1 MKKISFL
8 GFIAAAVIS
17 FTSCDL
23 INDAQEAIDDYQ
35 TNQEAKYEESADGLK
50 ITVSYKQSGIGIY
63 HIAEFK
69 VEGKDTICTSLVSKT
84 TFPTEFAAKAA
95 YDEMIKDMS
104 EQEKAYVKLNGKE
117 ITIEHPEN
125 IGQKKAGI
133 KFAFLSICQG
143 YKKGGEI
150 ISNIDIPT
158 DGNGSGDGDGSGGQG
173 GLTGQASYVES
184 SDGLTITTSYMDG
197 ENGEEVVAKFYV
209 SESNETDTLCASI
222 KYTFFFDSEEKARIA
237 YNNGTE
243 NMSEEE
249 IAEKDYQISGKT
261 VSCKDP
267 GAEGMPKTLI
277 VIVLKGVYE
286 RLQAGIIM

>member
-1 MKKISFL
+1 MKKFSFL

-35 TNQEAKYEESADGLK
+35 ANQEAKYEESADGLK

-84 TFPTEFAAKAA
+84 TFLTELAAKAA
-95 YDEMIKDMS
+95 YDEMIKDMD

-150 ISNIDIPT
+150 ISNIEIPN
-158 DGNGSGDGDGSGGQG
+158 DGDGDGDGDGGQG
-173 GLTGQASYVES
+173 SLTGQASYVES
-184 SDGLTITTSYMDG
+184 SDGLTIITSYMQG
-197 ENGEEVVAKFYV
+197 ENGEEIVAKFYV
-209 SESNETDTLCASI
+209 SESNATDTLCASI
-222 KYTFFFDSEEKARIA
+222 KYTFFYDSEEKAKIA
-237 YNNGTE
+237 YDNNTE
-243 NMSEEE
+243 GMTEEE
-249 IAEKDYQISGKT
+249 ISEKEYQLSGKT
-261 VSCKDP
+261 MSCKDP
-267 GAEGMPKTLI
+267 GAEGMPKTYI
-277 VIVLKGVYE
+277 VIMLKGIYE
-286 RLQAGIIM
+286 RLKAGIIM